1 LLPIRWMP
9 PEAIIYGKFS
19 IDSDIWSY
27 GVVLWEVFSY
37 GLQPYCGY
45 SNQDVIEMI
54 RNQQV
59 LPCPDECPTLIY
71 TLMLEC
77 WNEFPN
83 RRPRFKDIYNRLRT
97 WGSLSNYNS
106 SAQT

>member
-1 LLPIRWMP
+1 LLPIRWMS
-9 PEAIIYGKFS
+9 PEAIMYGKFS

-54 RNQQV
+54 RNQQI
-59 LPCPDECPTLIY
+59 LPCPDECPTWIY